1 MEALK
6 KGTSIIAVSLAAI
19 TSITAASFSS
29 MNFKL
34 DCQKTVQNAAEE
46 IETDIGT
53 FGKNQILASICHWRN
68 KPILNYAE
76 IIIINCFKSKL
87 CYLPP
92 VYS

>member
-6 KGTSIIAVSLAAI
+6 ERTSIVAVSLAEI

-53 FGKNQILASICHWRN
+53 FGKNKFWPQSVTGEINQFKLCRN
-68 KPILNYAE
+68 HY
-76 IIIINCFKSKL
+76 KSKL

-92 VYS
+92 VCS

>member
-1 MEALK
+1 MFPKADEMRKRLIEALK
-6 KGTSIIAVSLAAI
+6 ERTSIVAVSLAEI

-53 FGKNQILASICHWRN
+53 FGKNKFWPQSVTG
-68 KPILNYAE
+68 E
-76 IIIINCFKSKL
+76 INQFKL
-87 CYLPP
+87 CRNHYN
-92 VYS
+92 

>member
-6 KGTSIIAVSLAAI
+6 ERTSIVAVSLAEI

-46 IETDIGT
+46 IETDIWQ
-53 FGKNQILASICHWRN
+53 KQILASICHWRN
-68 KPILNYAE
+68 KPI
-76 IIIINCFKSKL
+76 
-87 CYLPP
+87 
-92 VYS
+92 

>member
-1 MEALK
+1 MQRFSKADENEENANGGFE
-6 KGTSIIAVSLAAI
+6 KGNKHSIIAVSLAAI

-53 FGKNQILASICHWRN
+53 FGKNKFWPQSVTG
-68 KPILNYAE
+68 E
-76 IIIINCFKSKL
+76 INQFKL
-87 CYLPP
+87 CRNHYN
-92 VYS
+92 